1 MANKAEFKQDLG
13 RTVNLNYLAQLHC
26 SKNEFD
32 QAEKLYKEVLDIVS
46 AGKGENDPELIMSLH
61 RLGLV
66 CRILEKFPEA
76 EAYYKR
82 AYLLAMQSYKLDDV
96 RIASRAN
103 FLAGLYNAMEQY
115 NLSEIMLRHSQ
126 ILYEKAFGR
135 DSQQVEFAL
144 MALALV
150 VRFQG
155 DSKKA
160 DALHQESLEVGRRK
174 KKSDS
179 SKQAQELASLAQK
192 FYGMEQY
199 AEAETLFRYA
209 LIIGEENFWPDHPF
223 VIEAFQ
229 KVGEWHLAQ
238 ESYTGAVDF
247 LEQAALRSEKL
258 HGQESHELVN
268 VYEKY
273 FEALEKNKDPKAAA
287 IKVKLINLRPVP
299 TK

>member
-1 MANKAEFKQDLG
+1 MANKTEFKQDLG

-32 QAEKLYKEVLDIVS
+32 HAEKLYKEVLDIAS
-46 AGKGENDPELIMSLH
+46 SNTSDTDPELIMPLH

-66 CRILEKFPEA
+66 CRILEKYSEA
-76 EAYYKR
+76 ETYYKR
-82 AYLLAMQSYKLDDV
+82 AYLLAMHNYKLNDV

-115 NLSEIMLRHSQ
+115 DLSEIMLRQSQ
-126 ILYEKAFGR
+126 VLYEKAAGR
-135 DSQQVEFAL
+135 DSQPVEFAL

-155 DSKKA
+155 DEQRA
-160 DALHQESLEVGRRK
+160 DELYRQSLQIGQRK
-174 KKSDS
+174 KQNEG
-179 SKQAQELASLAQK
+179 SKQTQELASLAQK
-192 FYGMEQY
+192 FYGMKQY

-238 ESYTGAVDF
+238 NSHAGAVDF
-247 LEQAALRSEKL
+247 LEQAALRSERL
-258 HGQESHELVN
+258 HGLDSPELVN
-268 VYEKY
+268 VYETY
-273 FEALEKNKDPKAAA
+273 LEALEKSKNPKAAG
-287 IKVKLINLRPVP
+287 IKVKLINVRPRQA
-299 TK
+299 